1 MNTVKMDVK
10 NVKMIAHRGLSGLET
25 ENSCSAFVAA
35 GNRASYYGI
44 ETDVH
49 RTEDGRF
56 VIFHDDNTERM
67 TGQSLVIEE
76 TTYDKLKDLIL
87 HDTNGTCGRQ
97 DLRIPLLEDYIG
109 ICKKYDKECVLE
121 LKNKFTEEDILKIV
135 KIIEDMQYL
144 DRVIFIS
151 FQFENLSVIKNYKNQ
166 LRAQYLLKEWNEEA
180 SARLKECRM
189 DVDIDYKA
197 LNAETVKEIHDAG
210 MEINCWTVNTAE
222 EAQSLIE
229 MGVDYITTNI
239 LEAQ

>member
-49 RTEDGRF
+49 RTADGRF
-56 VIFHDDNTERM
+56 IIFHDDNTERM
-67 TGQSLVIEE
+67 TGKSLIIEE